1 MQRGWLLLSHLSLKT
16 YSVTRAIFAYE
27 KYLNA
32 LKKNSVKE
40 DILANGQKI
49 LEGLKTLSDE
59 FKKKNHLFKN
69 NKEDSKKF
77 LEELIKK
84 YVNIMFWEDLEKP
97 FHKLFMENN
106 GQNPFY
112 EYFIK
117 NMNANSIS
125 NPNANKSA

>member
-16 YSVTRAIFAYE
+16 FSINRAITAYE

-32 LKKNSVKE
+32 LKKNNVKE
-40 DILANGQKI
+40 EILNNGQKI
-49 LEGLKTLSDE
+49 LEGLKTLADE
-59 FKKKNHLFKN
+59 YKKKHNLFK

-77 LEELIKK
+77 LEELMKK

-112 EYFIK
+112 EYFMK
-117 NMNANSIS
+117 GM
-125 NPNANKSA
+125 NANKST